1 MLQLFI
7 FVVFLYIGNSRAG
20 EQMVLSV
27 SSFWQNFMT
36 QSTSSDL
43 GHVFNGTIDYVNNK
57 GLLYG
62 KTYITYLQGLIPMFD
77 QPLRAGHLVGVYYH
91 TAGGE
96 FIISEPYINFGYIG
110 ILVIIPVYICIVEK
124 IIKKNTLYGRIVF
137 YFLTA
142 SAVRYL
148 WYGLTYIE
156 TGIIYL
162 IPLSYLL
169 SKVLKIKIKKKG
181 N

>member
-1 MLQLFI
+1 MSGVTIIGIFI

-62 KTYITYLQGLIPMFD
+62 KLYYIFTRSYSYVD

-91 TAGGE
+91 TAGE
-96 FIISEPYINFGYIG
+96 N
-110 ILVIIPVYICIVEK
+110 L
-124 IIKKNTLYGRIVF
+124 
-137 YFLTA
+137 
-142 SAVRYL
+142 
-148 WYGLTYIE
+148 
-156 TGIIYL
+156 
-162 IPLSYLL
+162 
-169 SKVLKIKIKKKG
+169 
-181 N
+181 